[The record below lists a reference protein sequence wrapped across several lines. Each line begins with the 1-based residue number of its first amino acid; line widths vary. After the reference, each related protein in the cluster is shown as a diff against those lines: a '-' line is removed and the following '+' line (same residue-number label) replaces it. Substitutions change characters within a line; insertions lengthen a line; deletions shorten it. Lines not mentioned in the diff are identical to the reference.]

1 MGKRAGGKR
10 QAQICYDCEGIHLI
24 FIDYTHILHALRLK
38 DEAFSKHNVS
48 IKLFEQNI
56 SSRGSIRWKASFVF
70 FIIRFPFFLITSNF
84 LKYGNSSFKASISSG
99 KTLMMCRF
107 ELLETSFFCL
117 LQLIS
122 LPCLLF
128 SPLPVVCRTK
138 VRAKQW
144 SKFEKYWYEQ
154 TNFLIIRKFSIILGG

>member
-24 FIDYTHILHALRLK
+24 FIDYTHILHAPRLK

-56 SSRGSIRWKASFVF
+56 SSRGPIRWKASFVF

-107 ELLETSFFCL
+107 EFLETSFF
-117 LQLIS
+117 
-122 LPCLLF
+122 LP
-128 SPLPVVCRTK
+128 SPVDFVTLPFILPLSSRVPYR
-138 VRAKQW
+138 
-144 SKFEKYWYEQ
+144 SKSKA
-154 TNFLIIRKFSIILGG
+154 IK